1 MSYSSGS
8 EQAEQIVKEEMKTKD
23 MSAYEYHII
32 QCCKND
38 EWVLRSWL
46 RKVLGRAGFTIYEDG
61 YQTDRIKKD
70 KRYSTVHNMLAIRG
84 DKPKVCL
91 VAHTDVCR
99 DHDSSRYNIMGEY
112 SWMADREEESV
123 GAKSQ
128 MSNQKV
134 EPVIKMVE
142 HEGKMR
148 RIIQDKDCKLQVGG
162 DDRLGVAINTWIA
175 LNTGYPMGL
184 FFPTDEEIGLK
195 SAGACEMK
203 ELKQFE
209 LCVQTDRGN
218 HSNQIV
224 FKISNEVLIQYDNA
238 VRLLEIAYD
247 IGLPREP
254 VNGMSTDVYAL
265 HKKGIINDAINLT
278 VGYHA
283 SHGSS
288 SGEYIEVSE
297 ARDAMK
303 YVNAIVKDFYLKG

>member
-8 EQAEQIVKEEMKTKD
+8 EKAEQIVKEEMKSND
-23 MSAYEYHII
+23 MSAFEYHII
-32 QCCKND
+32 QCCKAD
-38 EWVLRSWL
+38 EWVLRTWL

-70 KRYSTVHNMLAIRG
+70 KRYSTVHNMLAVRG

-99 DHDSSRYNIMGEY
+99 DHDSSRYSIMGEY

-128 MSNQKV
+128 LSNQKV
-134 EPVIKMVE
+134 EPVIKMIE
-142 HEGKMR
+142 HEGEMR

-224 FKISNEVLIQYDNA
+224 LKISNEVLIQYDNA

-265 HKKGIINDAINLT
+265 HKKGVINDAINLT
-278 VGYHA
+278 VGYHN

-288 SGEYIEVSE
+288 ASEYIEISE

-303 YVNAIVKDFYLKG
+303 YVNAIVKDFYLKQ